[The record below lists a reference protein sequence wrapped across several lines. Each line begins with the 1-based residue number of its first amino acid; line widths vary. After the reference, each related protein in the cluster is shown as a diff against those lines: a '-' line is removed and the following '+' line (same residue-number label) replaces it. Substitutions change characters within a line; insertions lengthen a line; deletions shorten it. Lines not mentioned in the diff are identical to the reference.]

1 MLVLSGRVKYNVTV
15 SPSNLRSNPL
25 SRVVA
30 FWGWRVI
37 CLLLVVFRSLLAHA
51 APAVP
56 TIAIGQNFLG
66 SSFATNSSATPP
78 DSNGVIGPRHF
89 VELING
95 SFAVYNKT
103 NGNTVKRIADTKF
116 WSNAGVILANSD
128 AVTDPRI
135 VYDPASQ
142 RWFASMVDFDASAA
156 SDPTL
161 EANDFLLAVS
171 LTSDPTG
178 AWKGFLLQAD
188 PDNGNFA
195 DFPTLGV
202 DSTGV
207 YLSGDMY
214 HGEDSP
220 MGAGLYSFP
229 KADLIAATPSIAR
242 RTWHGV
248 MDYGL
253 RGQVLQP
260 ANCFDGTSSGAIV
273 SVTDIGNDSD
283 PHSNLVSFAVLN
295 AGSDTATLTT
305 STMIPTLPWEVPDS
319 AYLPAPSFA
328 PIQPDGTD
336 TLQANEARLSA
347 KVYTVNGVLYAV
359 HNTLFNGRV
368 VIRWYRVRASDR
380 TLLESGTISDPNLDL
395 FFPSIAANAAG
406 VVVIGFNGCG
416 LSTFISCYAMAGQ
429 TINGVT
435 TFGNRI
441 LLQASATSYH
451 DLYEEVGLAD
461 TSRWGDYSATSV
473 DPNDA
478 NRFWTI
484 QMYASDSDVWS
495 TQITELITAPV
506 TTQPSLTITKSG
518 PNVLVSWP
526 VASGYHLTS
535 ATNLAGTVTWAN
547 VTQTLVTNNNQ
558 VTVTVP
564 ASARSQFFRLQNP

>member
-1 MLVLSGRVKYNVTV
+1 V
-15 SPSNLRSNPL
+15 SSSNLRSARPPRL
-25 SRVVA
+25 AAFLKRRVTY
-30 FWGWRVI
+30 
-37 CLLLVVFRSLLAHA
+37 LLLVVFSSVLAQA
-51 APAVP
+51 SSPVP
-56 TIAIGQNFLG
+56 SITIGQNFLG
-66 SSFATNSSATPP
+66 SSFATNSQATPP
-78 DSNGVIGPRHF
+78 DSNGVIGPKHF
-89 VELING
+89 VEFING
-95 SFAVYNKT
+95 TFAVYNKT

-116 WSNAGVILANSD
+116 WSNAGLILANSD

-142 RWFASMVDFDASAA
+142 RWFASMVDFDANAP

-188 PDNGNFA
+188 PDNGTFA

-202 DSTGV
+202 DTDAV

-214 HGEDSP
+214 QGEDNP
-220 MGAGLYSFP
+220 MGPSLFSFP

-248 MDYGL
+248 MDYDV

-260 ANCFDGTSSGAIV
+260 ANCFDGTSSGAIL

-283 PHSNLVSFAVLN
+283 PHSNLVSFAVQN
-295 AGSDTATLTT
+295 AGSATASLTAP
-305 STMIPTLPWEVPDS
+305 SLVPTLPWEVPDS
-319 AYLPAPSFA
+319 AYLPAPIFA

-347 KVYTVNGVLYAV
+347 KVYTVNGIMYAV

-368 VIRWYRVRASDR
+368 AIRWYRVRPSDHA
-380 TLLESGTISDPNLDL
+380 LLESGTISDPNLDL

-416 LSTFISCYAMAGQ
+416 LSTFISSYAMAGQ

-451 DLYEEVGLAD
+451 DIYEELGLAD
-461 TSRWGDYSATSV
+461 TSRWGDYSTTSV
-473 DPNDA
+473 DPSDP

-484 QMYASDSDVWS
+484 QMYASDSEVWS
-495 TQITELITAPV
+495 TQITELITVPV
-506 TTQPSLTITKSG
+506 VTQPSLTITKSG
-518 PNVLVSWP
+518 ANVLVSWA
-526 VASGYHLTS
+526 VVTGYHLTS
-535 ATNLAGTVTWAN
+535 ATNLAGTVSWAN
-547 VTQTLVTNNNQ
+547 VSQTPVTNNNQ
-558 VTVTVP
+558 VTVTLP
-564 ASARSQFFRLQNP
+564 ASGAAQFFRLQDP